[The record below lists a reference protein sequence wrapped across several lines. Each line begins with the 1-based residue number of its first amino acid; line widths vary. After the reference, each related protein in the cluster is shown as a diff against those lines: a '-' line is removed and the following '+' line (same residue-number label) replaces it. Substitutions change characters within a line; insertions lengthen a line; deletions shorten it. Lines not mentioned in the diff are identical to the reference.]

1 MSYTVTPGT
10 IRTER
15 VVQHHTHSGPA
26 YQAYQ
31 ILHIAFS
38 VAPLIAGLD
47 KFFNYLVNWQKY
59 LSPTVAQYSPLDAL
73 TTMKVVGA
81 IEIVAGFLVAFRPK
95 IGAYIVAVWL
105 LGIIVNLLLIPGYFD
120 IALRDLGLCLG
131 ALALGRLS
139 EEYDHHL

>member
-1 MSYTVTPGT
+1 MAYTITPGT

-15 VVQHHTHSGPA
+15 VVRNTHSGPA

-31 ILHIAFS
+31 ILHIGLS

-47 KFFNYLVNWQKY
+47 KFFYYLADWTKY
-59 LSPTVAQYSPLDAL
+59 LSPTVQSYSPVDAI
-73 TTMKVVGA
+73 TTMKIVGA
-81 IEIVAGFLVAFRPK
+81 IEIVAGFLVAFRPR

-120 IALRDLGLCLG
+120 VALRDLGLCLG

-139 EEYDHHL
+139 EEYDTRL